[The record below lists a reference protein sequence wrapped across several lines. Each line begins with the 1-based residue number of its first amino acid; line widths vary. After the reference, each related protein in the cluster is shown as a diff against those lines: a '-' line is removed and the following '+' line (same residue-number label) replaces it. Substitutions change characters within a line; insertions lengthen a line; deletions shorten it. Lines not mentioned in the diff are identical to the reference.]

1 MKVIAVAATLTL
13 AVIPA
18 GAVQAATPPGVI
30 VTTNG
35 VAGME
40 QSVGVLSVG
49 QTSGSVNLTAVQ
61 GQDTEQLTVRI
72 NRVGVGQ
79 VRWTPPTSGTWTIS
93 AEGGSLKPITTTTTA
108 MPTTTQVAVPTNP
121 TRYRYTPI
129 IATITPGDQW
139 AGSSARD
146 ITGKVIFREVV
157 RGVIGEAEVRIDS
170 DGTPMARLEWAP
182 PGQATY
188 AVTGEFV
195 PAADSRSGSPVF
207 APSTS
212 DLAYFTT
219 GLDPKRVE
227 LLMPQT
233 IRVGDPAYVIVHVDD
248 DRQGRVSLK
257 VDGRRMSLD
266 KTVERDLVKFPWVP
280 ANPGV
285 ADVQVVFHEV
295 GVEASSSQTDQNG
308 IREYIERLTLS
319 NVVEQTV
326 EVLDRLPANP
336 ISVSP
341 VVKGVVGTPWQD
353 DSVVDYAAGTRVRLV
368 SSTGNGAPVVF
379 ATTGSCVIGGNTLY
393 LPPAGGGCTVQF
405 SAPGGAGF
413 DNDDAR
419 VLVSASVQLP
429 SGTAAPQSSAGG

>member
-1 MKVIAVAATLTL
+1 MKLIALVAVL
-13 AVIPA
+13 ALGTVPV
-18 GAVQAATPPGVI
+18 GAAQAATPPGII

-40 QSVGVLSVG
+40 QSVSVLAVG
-49 QTSGSVNLTAVQ
+49 QASGSVNLTATQ

-79 VRWTPPTSGTWTIS
+79 TRWTPPTSGTWTIS
-93 AEGGSLKPITTTTTA
+93 TSSGSLKPITTTTTA

-129 IATITPGDQW
+129 IATITPGDVW
-139 AGSSARD
+139 DGSSARD
-146 ITGKVIFREVV
+146 VTGKVIFREVV
-157 RGVIGEAEVRIDS
+157 HGVIGEADVRIDS
-170 DGTPMARLEWAP
+170 TGTPMARLEWAP

-188 AVTGEFV
+188 AITGEFV

-207 APSTS
+207 APSS
-212 DLAYFTT
+212 SELAYFTA

-266 KTVERDLVKFPWVP
+266 KPVERDLVKFPWEP
-280 ANPGV
+280 ANAGV
-285 ADVQVVFHEV
+285 AEVQVVFHEL
-295 GVEASSSQTDQNG
+295 GVEASSSQTDRDG
-308 IREYIERLTLS
+308 IREYVERLTLT
-319 NVVEQTV
+319 NVVEQSV
-326 EVLDRLPANP
+326 DVLDRLPANP

-341 VVKGVVGTPWQD
+341 VVKGVAGAPWQD
-353 DSVVDYAAGTRVRLV
+353 DSVVEYAAGTRVRLV

-379 ATTGSCVIGGNTLY
+379 ATTGSCAIGGNTLY
-393 LPPAGGGCTVQF
+393 LPPAGGGCTVRF

-413 DNDDAR
+413 DNDEAR

-429 SGTAAPQSSAGG
+429 TGSAETASAGGG